1 MAAIASGPIL
11 MLAGPT
17 AVGKSEVALLLA
29 HRLPGEILSVDSMQV
44 YRGMEVGTAKPSAE
58 EQQNV
63 RHHLI
68 DVVDCTET
76 FDAARFVSL
85 AQGVVPDIAGRGRVP
100 ILCGG
105 TGLYFKAL
113 LEGLGSAP
121 SPDAKLRTELESIPL
136 SVLLQELADKDPL
149 TFQKIDRKN
158 PRRVIRAVEVLRLT
172 GRPHSKQRANWQE
185 PGEGGAKLDSPVFVL
200 RRQPADLQARINRR
214 VERMFAAGLVDE
226 TRRLLAAG
234 LERNRTAMQA
244 IGYRQV
250 VEHLRGARSLPE
262 TVELVKTKTRQF
274 AKRQMTW
281 YRRQLPVRWIDVG
294 ADETGSA
301 IADRIQEEFA
311 HET

>member
-68 DVVDCTET
+68 DVVDCTEPS
-76 FDAARFVSL
+76 DAALVVSL

-149 TFQKIDRKN
+149 TLQKIDRKN

-244 IGYRQV
+244 IGYRQ
-250 VEHLRGARSLPE
+250 
-262 TVELVKTKTRQF
+262 
-274 AKRQMTW
+274 
-281 YRRQLPVRWIDVG
+281 
-294 ADETGSA
+294 
-301 IADRIQEEFA
+301 
-311 HET
+311 